1 MKAVYLMKEIKNNHL
16 YVIKTPLKLLKPYS
30 NISEAFKD
38 IKGHLI
44 SKVLMAKFM

>member
-16 YVIKTPLKLLKPYS
+16 YVIKTPLELKPYS